1 MEIDK
6 VIATLHAYERKV
18 LPILKE
24 TCRFEDIAA
33 KTGLQKVEVMRALQW
48 LQNKKLVRINKQLKE
63 QIVLDENGIKYL
75 KKRLPEKKIL

>member
-18 LPILKE
+18 LPVLKE
-24 TCRFEDIAA
+24 TSRFEDISA

-48 LQNKKLVRINKQLKE
+48 LQNKKLVRINKE
-63 QIVLDENGIKYL
+63 LDRKSVV
-75 KKRLPEKKIL
+75 